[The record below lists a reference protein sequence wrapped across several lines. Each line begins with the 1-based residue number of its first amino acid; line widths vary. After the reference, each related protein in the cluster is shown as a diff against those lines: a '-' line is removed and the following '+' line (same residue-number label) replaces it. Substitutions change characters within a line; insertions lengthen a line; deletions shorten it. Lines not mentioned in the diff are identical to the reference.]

1 MSATIVAG
9 AKGGQGATTVAA
21 ALAVTA
27 ARTGRRVIVID
38 AGGDVASILNRPHVE
53 AADDLAAG
61 LTAAGPVDGVE
72 LVHLPADRIDSGTAQ
87 GTSELVADGA
97 TIIVDAGSDPSV
109 VRRFDGVRPRPQRV
123 LVVRPCYLA
132 VRRATAVP
140 YTPDHVVLIRER
152 LRALTADDVERALA
166 LPVTT
171 IQHDPIIARAIDAG
185 LLVTHAHRW
194 LGRPLRQL
202 I

>member
-1 MSATIVAG
+1 M
-9 AKGGQGATTVAA
+9 QEQR
-21 ALAVTA
+21 A
-27 ARTGRRVIVID
+27 AREQPQWPQHSAGVDHDD
-38 AGGDVASILNRPHVE
+38 APSCAGSGDGEDVASILNRPHVE
-53 AADDLAAG
+53 VAGDLAAG
-61 LTAAGPVDGVE
+61 LTAACPVDGVE
-72 LVHLPADRIDSGTAQ
+72 LVHLPADRIGSDTVQ
-87 GTSELVADGA
+87 RTSELVADGA
-97 TIIVDAGSDPSV
+97 TIIIDAGSDPSV
-109 VRRFDGVRPRPQRV
+109 VRRFEDVRPRPQRV

-132 VRRATAVP
+132 VRRAAAVP

-152 LRALTADDVERALA
+152 LRALTAEDIERALA

>member
-1 MSATIVAG
+1 MSTTIVAG
-9 AKGGQGATTVAA
+9 AKGGQGATTVVA

-27 ARTGRRVIVID
+27 ARKGRRIIVID

-61 LTAAGPVDGVE
+61 LTAACPVDGVE
-72 LVHLPADRIDSGTAQ
+72 LVHLPADRIDSNTVR

-97 TIIVDAGSDPSV
+97 TIIIDAGTDPSMV
-109 VRRFDGVRPRPQRV
+109 HPFDDVRPRPQRV
-123 LVVRPCYLA
+123 LVVRSCYLA
-132 VRRATAVP
+132 VRRAAAVP

-152 LRALTADDVERALA
+152 LQSLTATDIERALA

-171 IQHDPIIARAIDAG
+171 VDHDPILARAIDAG